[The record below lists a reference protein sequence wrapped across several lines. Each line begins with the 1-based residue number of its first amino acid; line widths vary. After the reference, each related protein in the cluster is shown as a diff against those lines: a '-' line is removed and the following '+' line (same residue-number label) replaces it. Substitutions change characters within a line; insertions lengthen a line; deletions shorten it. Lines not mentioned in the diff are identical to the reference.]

1 MLPIII
7 ASIESPEDRDMM
19 TAFYMDYKGRMYT
32 EARKFMNTQEDVE
45 DMVYEALTRI
55 IDKMDLFR
63 ELRPEQRSDERL
75 SEPGGNL
82 DRERLLAEVL
92 LPRARGKEIAYRPFD
107 CSTRTLGKEI
117 IIPENSVLIVEGSY
131 SLHPVLIKYYDL
143 KIFLTVS
150 ETTQRKRLLS
160 REGAAKAAVFSER
173 WIPLEEAYF
182 KATELSK
189 ICDMF
194 FEIKNKSI
202 SFVQ

>member
-1 MLPIII
+1 MSELTIFAREAAERIKGLLKNHQRVTVGI
-7 ASIESPEDRDMM
+7 DGRCASGK
-19 TAFYMDYKGRMYT
+19 TT
-32 EARKFMNTQEDVE
+32 LARELELLLGAAVVHADHF
-45 DMVYEALTRI
+45 
-55 IDKMDLFR
+55 F
-63 ELRPEQRSDERL
+63 LRPEQRSDERL

-194 FEIKNKSI
+194 FEIKDKSI